1 MSRKSRYEIIKRNL
15 NEDHL
20 KEGIGS
26 YIYTK
31 PPKKINPDIF
41 VNKKNYSKIK
51 YESNAYYI
59 TQRVLYPDK
68 DIMKP
73 KPCTKRILS
82 VEKNDKN
89 EKLNQK
95 KLREI
100 NEKMIFL
107 ENKENELENENIN
120 QLDEINKLI
129 AQNEFL
135 KNYYFNHEKEIL
147 NQKK

>member
-68 DIMKP
+68 AKYQGKAGIREGRRD
-73 KPCTKRILS
+73 
-82 VEKNDKN
+82 N
-89 EKLNQK
+89 ERPML
-95 KLREI
+95 
-100 NEKMIFL
+100 
-107 ENKENELENENIN
+107 
-120 QLDEINKLI
+120 
-129 AQNEFL
+129 
-135 KNYYFNHEKEIL
+135 
-147 NQKK
+147 